1 MQKDDKLLKVIINL
15 WKTVVSLNPIKLLFL
30 NDFKDVEKPKNII

>member
-15 WKTVVSLNPIKLLFL
+15 WKAVVSLKPIKLLFL
-30 NDFKDVEKPKNII
+30 NVLKDLEKPKNII